1 MKAVLASSS
10 SEDSVE
16 IFDMLL
22 ALSSAV
28 LLPLPAS
35 PPSRLV
41 ANNRAAVR
49 MQGTLLGGGSMDDLS
64 AQELAAFAGASK
76 DPLQQPRPEY
86 DLGVPTGR
94 PDEVVWG
101 ARAPESAGEM
111 AAWAARLQEKGIARL
126 LCLLSDDEMAAR
138 ASDGTADGYVADLAA
153 AGFDAAKV
161 SRTQLSAPGASA
173 AVLAACEAAKASKEQ
188 LCVHCVDGQSDTP
201 IALAHWMLADYL
213 GGENYMEACDM
224 LRGRK
229 RKTGVP
235 WFAPLV
241 GEEADAGSERG
252 AEELEQLVVD
262 GCISKRADTAA
273 AAASVLLGGGL
284 GGTQP
289 PPAEPPKLI
298 L

>member
-1 MKAVLASSS
+1 
-10 SEDSVE
+10 
-16 IFDMLL
+16 
-22 ALSSAV
+22 
-28 LLPLPAS
+28 
-35 PPSRLV
+35 
-41 ANNRAAVR
+41 
-49 MQGTLLGGGSMDDLS
+49 
-64 AQELAAFAGASK
+64 
-76 DPLQQPRPEY
+76 
-86 DLGVPTGR
+86 
-94 PDEVVWG
+94 
-101 ARAPESAGEM
+101 
-111 AAWAARLQEKGIARL
+111 
-126 LCLLSDDEMAAR
+126 
-138 ASDGTADGYVADLAA
+138 
-153 AGFDAAKV
+153 
-161 SRTQLSAPGASA
+161 
-173 AVLAACEAAKASKEQ
+173 
-188 LCVHCVDGQSDTP
+188 
-201 IALAHWMLADYL
+201 
-213 GGENYMEACDM
+213 M